1 MRSNDSL
8 RRHFCFGLVLALALA
23 SVPSA
28 HAQVASR
35 LPNPRYYALFFEYN
49 QADYPAALKDFSSG
63 ANGAFKVGT
72 TRFLDSSCYWTMMGE
87 CHYHMGNYGDAVSLY
102 EQALDLYLFYAAGN
116 WQSRVQQPNIQ
127 ASTTAVQRAQITW
140 YTPQRVGAVA
150 QLPDTFQMLFG
161 RLDAERAFFEGGVV
175 QNAEIKLID
184 VVEITRCIGLALHRR
199 RMIKGAIGKHD
210 PFTST
215 LITGLSS
222 LPQDGSLLG
231 RCNTL
236 LLGLAY
242 ANALDYERA
251 KPLIERGLQLPGG
264 MDHHL
269 TPVGLLTLAY
279 IALEEGDLNR
289 ANTMALEASFA
300 AAVRG
305 QIDLVE
311 ESLSLGTIVHLQ
323 QSRTPYPPLEPAIGW
338 ANRREA
344 RMMQASL
351 LVRLAECFTEAGDAD
366 SSEVLLRDARRPMS
380 RTSLARS
387 MIGTRATYVHAA
399 NQFLTGNSDGGAKS
413 LADAMKGLQNGS
425 RWLYRLGLADSLV
438 VAGNVGEREADLLYE
453 ALLSEPTSA
462 AWKTEPMESI
472 AFLLSPHVAPLE
484 RWFEVVMA
492 RRNFQR
498 AIEISEMIR
507 RHRFYSAL
515 PMGGR
520 LLGLRWM
527 LHGPDEALTET
538 ALQQRVDFLTRYPA
552 YKQWMD
558 QSTTIRNELLK
569 LPLVPPPDTDEAKK
583 QKDLFVQMFQLANTQ
598 ESFLSSMALRREP
611 AELMFPPQRDFEELQ
626 NRIGQGQLVYVV
638 LLGPNGYHRFALTR
652 GAQRYLGVASKRD
665 VEKSL
670 VGLFRAMEMQ
680 DPNGSMDAQVLVDDS
695 WKAASNETYQLL
707 FPDVGL
713 DAWDSINEVIVVP
726 DGVLWYLPFEIL
738 HAGDAPDNL
747 QMLADQARFR
757 YAPTLALGLAPQRP
771 DKRIVR
777 ALAIRSSLHPRADAT
792 LAEQAVAQ
800 LRQTIPDLAEI
811 ADRMSIPS
819 HLYSAVADLMIVWA
833 DLKTP
838 SRGGVFGLNPGVLD
852 QGRAGST
859 LGAWL
864 SLPFEGPEYLIV
876 PGYSSGGAAG
886 SRMKGDGSDLFFGT
900 TAFLASGCRTVL
912 LSRWRTGGKTSL
924 DLTRSFAQRLRTQRP
939 LDAWWDSVDEIREQ
953 VIDQAL
959 EPRLKPDK
967 DIPELTADHPFFWAG
982 LMLIEVPN
990 EKTAIDPSSQ
1000 PDLPGS
1006 GEKLPGDGDDG
1017 DADADADGDDGDD
1030 DGGDGPEMDG
1040 AQPAV
1045 PPQADGGEKK
1055 EESKGGDGDS
1065 KSGGAVQPGDSQ
1077 PESESESESG
1087 TESESDSKKKSDPQ
1101 SGSPAAGG
1109 NKGESPDNR
1118 GGGSDKSEG
1127 VTEPSKRERKDDGT
1141 SGDPTD

>member
-1 MRSNDSL
+1 MRSNDIL
-8 RRHFCFGLVLALALA
+8 RRYFCVGLAATIAMAFVTSA
-23 SVPSA
+23 SG
-28 HAQVASR
+28 QVASR
-35 LPNPRYYALFFEYN
+35 LPNPRYYALFLEYN
-49 QADYPAALKDFSSG
+49 QANYPAALKDFASG

-87 CHYHMGNYGDAVSLY
+87 CHYHMGNYAEAVSLY

-127 ASTTAVQRAQITW
+127 PATTAVQRAQVNW

-150 QLPDTFQMLFG
+150 ALPDTFQMLFG

-199 RMIKGAIGKHD
+199 RMIKGVIGKYD

-215 LITGLSS
+215 LITGLST
-222 LPQDGSLLG
+222 LPQDGTLLG
-231 RCNTL
+231 QCNAL
-236 LLGLAY
+236 ILGMAY
-242 ANALDYERA
+242 ANAQDYERA
-251 KPLIERGLQLPGG
+251 KPLIERGLLLQGG

-311 ESLSLGTIVHLQ
+311 ESLSLGTTIHLQ
-323 QSRTPYPPLEPAIGW
+323 QNRTPYPPLEPAIGW
-338 ANRREA
+338 ANRQDA

-351 LVRLAECFTEAGDAD
+351 LVRLAECYTEAGDAN
-366 SSEVLLRDARRPMS
+366 SSEALLRDARRPMS

-387 MIGTRATYVHAA
+387 VIGTRATYIHAA
-399 NQFLTGNSDGGAKS
+399 NQYLAGNPDGGAKS
-413 LADAMKGLQNGS
+413 LADAMQGLQNGS

-438 VAGNVGEREADLLYE
+438 VGGNVGEREADLLYD
-453 ALLSEPTSA
+453 ALLSEPSTV
-462 AWKTEPMESI
+462 AWKTEPMEAM
-472 AFLLSPHVAPLE
+472 AFLLSPHVAPME

-507 RHRFYSAL
+507 RHRFYGAL

-558 QSTTIRNELLK
+558 QSSTIRDELLK
-569 LPLVPPPDTDEAKK
+569 LPLVPLPDSDDAKK
-583 QKDLFVQMFQLANTQ
+583 QKDLFVQMFQIANTQ
-598 ESFLSSMALRREP
+598 EAFLSSQALRREP
-611 AELMFPPQRDFEELQ
+611 AELVFPPQRDFEELQ

-638 LLGPNGYHRFALTR
+638 MMGPNGYHRFALTR
-652 GAQRYLGVASKRD
+652 GSQQYLGVVSKRD
-665 VEKSL
+665 VEKKL
-670 VGLFRAMEMQ
+670 QGLFRAIGMQ
-680 DPNGSMDAQVLVDDS
+680 DPNGSLDAETLVDDS
-695 WKAASNETYQLL
+695 WKAASNELYQLL
-707 FPDVGL
+707 FPEIGVE
-713 DAWDSINEVIVVP
+713 AWSSIKEVIVVP

-747 QMLADQARFR
+747 HMLADQARFR

-777 ALAIRSSLHPRADAT
+777 ALAIRSSLYPRADEA
-792 LAEQAVAQ
+792 LPEQAVEQ
-800 LRQTIPDLAEI
+800 LRQAIPDLGSIAE
-811 ADRMSIPS
+811 RMSIPS
-819 HLYSAVADLMIVWA
+819 HLYSAVADLLIVWA

-838 SRGGVFGLNPGVLD
+838 TRGGAFGLNPGVLD

-864 SLPFEGPEYLIV
+864 SLPFDGPEYLIL

-886 SRMKGDGSDLFFGT
+886 SRMRGDGSDLFFGA

-912 LSRWRTGGKTSL
+912 LSRWRTGGQVSL
-924 DLTRSFAQRLRTQRP
+924 DLTRLFAERLKTHRP
-939 LDAWWDSVDEIREQ
+939 LDAWWDSVQEIRGQ
-953 VIDQAL
+953 VIDQNL

-967 DIPELTADHPFFWAG
+967 DVPELTGDHPFFWAG

-990 EKTAIDPSSQ
+990 QKTAIDPSSQ

-1006 GEKLPGDGDDG
+1006 GEKLPG
-1017 DADADADGDDGDD
+1017 
-1030 DGGDGPEMDG
+1030 
-1040 AQPAV
+1040 V
-1045 PPQADGGEKK
+1045 
-1055 EESKGGDGDS
+1055 GDGD
-1065 KSGGAVQPGDSQ
+1065 GMDDQN
-1077 PESESESESG
+1077 PEA
-1087 TESESDSKKKSDPQ
+1087 P
-1101 SGSPAAGG
+1101 PAAGEAMDEG
-1109 NKGESPDNR
+1109 GQEGDAKDDKGENTDKEPEVASEEESEPTQEQPSETTPPAGGGKKGGGQPPT
-1118 GGGSDKSEG
+1118 GGGSG
-1127 VTEPSKRERKDDGT
+1127 QPGGEPGKPGGGNLPENRTAS
-1141 SGDPTD
+1141 TD